1 MRICPFPARFAL
13 IVLLF
18 VAAGCATPSSTGP
31 FAVPLSYK
39 TEASPGDFPSFPP
52 CAAVAD
58 VQVADARADKTLG
71 KRFINDNAATSAP
84 VTASSDVAAWARS
97 GAQAVLKQAGVT
109 LGKPGG
115 PILRISVDEIRTNE
129 NIVHRSGYDG
139 RISISARLSKA
150 GSSSECWKDRAEGSA
165 ENYGYTGSVE
175 NYQETLNHALDRAM
189 IRLLSTPQFR
199 KAVCG
204 CGNG

>member
-1 MRICPFPARFAL
+1 MHFHTSSLTLAVV
-13 IVLLF
+13 VLC

-31 FAVPLSYK
+31 LAVPLSYK
-39 TEASPGDFPSFPP
+39 TEAPPGDFPGFPP
-52 CAAVAD
+52 CAAIAD
-58 VQVADARADKTLG
+58 VQVADARPDKTLG
-71 KRFINDNAATSAP
+71 KRFINDNAATAVP

-97 GAQAVLKQAGVT
+97 GAMAILKQAGVT
-109 LGKPGG
+109 MGKPGA
-115 PILRISVDEIRTNE
+115 PILRMSIDEIRTNE

-150 GSSSECWKDRAEGSA
+150 GSSSACWKDHAEGSA
-165 ENYGYTGSVE
+165 ENYGYTGTAE

-199 KAVCG
+199 KAVCE

>member
-1 MRICPFPARFAL
+1 MRFHISFVCLA
-13 IVLLF
+13 IVVLC
-18 VAAGCATPSSTGP
+18 VAAGCVTPSSTGP

-58 VQVADARADKTLG
+58 VQVADMRPDKTLG
-71 KRFINDNAATSAP
+71 KRFIDDNAATAAP
-84 VTASSDVAAWARS
+84 VTAASDVAAWARS
-97 GAQAVLKQAGVT
+97 GALAILKQTGVT
-109 LGKPGG
+109 VGKPGA
-115 PILRISVDEIRTNE
+115 PILRMSIEEIRTNE

-150 GSSSECWKDRAEGSA
+150 GSGSACWKDRAEGSA

-175 NYQETLNHALDRAM
+175 NYQETLNHALDRTM

-204 CGNG
+204 CGSG